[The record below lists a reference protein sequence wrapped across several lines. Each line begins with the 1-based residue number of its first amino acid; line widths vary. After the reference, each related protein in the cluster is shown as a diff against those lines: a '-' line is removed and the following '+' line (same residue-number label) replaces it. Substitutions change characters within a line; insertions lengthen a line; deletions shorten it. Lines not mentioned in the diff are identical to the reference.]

1 MKLALAC
8 LLLTGLASTI
18 DGFRPSS
25 LRVAVEADTGRRITQ
40 MSTSDQDEE
49 INRFRSEVLG
59 QTSGVPSS
67 GIPKLNVGRGL
78 LQGGVAFIALA
89 VLENGGVP
97 NPFAESNGY
106 PIKGDNSIMRG
117 KAHGTTD
124 SSVQANLRFGCDNK
138 LADRNCSYNREGAE
152 RAGYFQY
159 STNFLSEVN
168 PNEVTTYY
176 DSVTGLPLFR
186 APIGRTFDEFLE
198 ESKGHGWPSFRDEE
212 VIHDAY
218 SYILYIRKLY
228 SYILTHTHTYWQVI
242 WDNVRAIRGGE
253 MVSLAGTHLGHNL
266 PDWQGN
272 RLQLCISSP

>member
-138 LADRNCSYNREGAE
+138 LADRICSYNREGAE

-176 DSVTGLPLFR
+176 DSVTGMPLFR

-212 VIHDAY
+212 
-218 SYILYIRKLY
+218 
-228 SYILTHTHTYWQVI
+228 VI

-272 RLQLCISSP
+272 RYCINLVSVAGHNVQSKPVASAMQVPL